1 MEEASQ
7 GRSQDSQIVLFLR
20 TGMLLLTPTWKTKL
34 MYNYGLRIGCEIE
47 VDGPQKKKRRTQ
59 TEMENEF
66 AKQQQQ
72 RRDVLSNVPLNPTTT
87 NGTVGCDRDS
97 MERCVSNAITKS
109 IPKIAL
115 GCIFFMNEWFGLAN
129 LAKTGT
135 DNLNTAINDVVN
147 EAISNNKEIYSPGG
161 HKKHRSEVV
170 NGLKAKYSVLLKNKG
185 EFDPA
190 MNKLISDIMKDRK
203 QKEKKKKPSEG
214 EKVAE
219 EFGISEVEWREIA
232 KKYAERKR
240 KEADEESRTDESD
253 KDVESSSDGQLKKC
267 WQHMFI
273 SNSNACF
280 LVVTT

>member
-7 GRSQDSQIVLFLR
+7 GRSQDSQIAATYTYVEDKTDVQLW
-20 TGMLLLTPTWKTKL
+20 TPDW
-34 MYNYGLRIGCEIE
+34 E

-72 RRDVLSNVPLNPTTT
+72 RDVLSNVPLNPTTT

-135 DNLNTAINDVVN
+135 DNLKTAINDVVN
-147 EAISNNKEIYSPGG
+147 EAISNNKEIYSPEG
-161 HKKHRSEVV
+161 
-170 NGLKAKYSVLLKNKG
+170 
-185 EFDPA
+185 
-190 MNKLISDIMKDRK
+190 KLPKSMLNERGRRQMRK
-203 QKEKKKKPSEG
+203 
-214 EKVAE
+214 
-219 EFGISEVEWREIA
+219 VE
-232 KKYAERKR
+232 
-240 KEADEESRTDESD
+240 
-253 KDVESSSDGQLKKC
+253 
-267 WQHMFI
+267 HMR
-273 SNSNACF
+273 A
-280 LVVTT
+280 TKM